1 MSRRR
6 RLCVGLG
13 LTVILAI
20 TGCDNSSSSAPSTS
34 AGTPAD
40 GSHLP
45 HRGPPIPGLDAAR
58 ILDAARAVLPEAEE
72 LTFRHG
78 PIDSRAY
85 TESKIGYPDPNAA
98 DITRGTPSVHVT
110 WKDDGTVIFV
120 ACADL
125 VDAGA
130 ASPVMAICTD
140 LPVTGVPPGGLAAT
154 WQRMLADTW
163 DGSQPFAQLS
173 LQDLRFEADRPTAG
187 PAIAFTI
194 SGAAQSGPSA
204 TGSSDL

>member
-1 MSRRR
+1 MTFHRQ
-6 RLCVGLG
+6 LFVGLG

-20 TGCDNSSSSAPSTS
+20 TGCDSSSNSAPSTS
-34 AGTPAD
+34 ASTSAD

-45 HRGPPIPGLDAAR
+45 RRGPPIPGLDAAT

-78 PIDSRAY
+78 PITSRAY

-110 WKDDGTVIFV
+110 WEDDGTVVFV
-120 ACADL
+120 ACTDL
-125 VDAGA
+125 VAAGA
-130 ASPVMAICTD
+130 TSPV
-140 LPVTGVPPGGLAAT
+140 V
-154 WQRMLADTW
+154 
-163 DGSQPFAQLS
+163 
-173 LQDLRFEADRPTAG
+173 AG

-194 SGAAQSGPSA
+194 SGAPQSAPSA
-204 TGSSDL
+204 TASSDL

>member
-1 MSRRR
+1 MTRRR
-6 RLCVGLG
+6 QLCVGLG
-13 LTVILAI
+13 LIVLLAI
-20 TGCDNSSSSAPSTS
+20 TGCDSSGPAPSTS
-34 AGTPAD
+34 TSTSAD

-45 HRGPPIPGLDAAR
+45 HREPPISGLDAAT

-78 PIDSRAY
+78 PITSRAY
-85 TESKIGYPDPNAA
+85 TESKIGFPDPNAA

-110 WKDDGTVIFV
+110 WEDDGTVIFV
-120 ACADL
+120 ACTDL
-125 VDAGA
+125 VAAGA
-130 ASPVMAICTD
+130 TSPVVAICTD

-154 WQRMLADTW
+154 WQSMLADTW

-173 LQDLRFEADRPTAG
+173 LRDLRFEADRPTAG

-194 SGAAQSGPSA
+194 SGAPQSGPSA
-204 TGSSDL
+204 TASSDL